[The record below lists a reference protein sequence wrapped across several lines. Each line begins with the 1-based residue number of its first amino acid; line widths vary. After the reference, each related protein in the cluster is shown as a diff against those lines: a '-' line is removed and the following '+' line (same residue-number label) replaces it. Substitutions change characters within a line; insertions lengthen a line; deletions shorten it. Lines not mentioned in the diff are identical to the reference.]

1 MGLKAEGAAQ
11 AYTLLGGLVL
21 AIMGFNMIASGVQN
35 IADVT
40 GLLDI
45 VLGIALILMVILSLD
60 ACGFVYWK
68 VQKSGVLLAIFGF
81 ASMVIV
87 ARNLPLNIMAWLTDI
102 GLLAGFMILV
112 AGILLIFRK

>member
-21 AIMGFNMIASGVQN
+21 AIMGFNMIAAGVAN
-35 IADVT
+35 IADIN
-40 GLLDI
+40 GLLDV

-81 ASMVIV
+81 AAMVIV
-87 ARNLPLNIMAWLTDI
+87 ARNLPLDIMAWLTDI
-102 GLLAGFMILV
+102 GLLAGFMILI
-112 AGILLIFRK
+112 AGLLLIFRK

>member
-21 AIMGFNMIASGVQN
+21 AIFGFNMLYNGVQN
-35 IADVT
+35 ISDANS
-40 GLLDI
+40 LLDI
-45 VLGIALILMVILSLD
+45 VLGIVLILMVILSLD
-60 ACGFVYWK
+60 ACGFVHWK

-87 ARNLPLNIMAWLTDI
+87 ARALPLDILGWLTNI

>member
-21 AIMGFNMIASGVQN
+21 AILGFNMLATGIQN
-35 IADVT
+35 IADINS
-40 GLLDI
+40 LLDV
-45 VLGIALILMVILSLD
+45 VLGIVLILMVLLSLD
-60 ACGFVYWK
+60 ACGFIYWK

-81 ASMVIV
+81 VSMVII
-87 ARNLPLNIMAWLTDI
+87 ARALPLDILQWLTNI

-112 AGILLIFRK
+112 AGILLIFKK